1 MTALRIIIAIFSI
14 STLLGL
20 ISCGLSH
27 DSKIENKGIASDDKV
42 LVEKLEASLKI
53 AGIPYQL
60 SIDDNGLVSFFGR
73 LRTIKKPTQY

>member
-1 MTALRIIIAIFSI
+1 
-14 STLLGL
+14 
-20 ISCGLSH
+20 
-27 DSKIENKGIASDDKV
+27 
-42 LVEKLEASLKI
+42 LEASLKI